1 MTTPTNR
8 LRRKREEWLCMR
20 AKQQRENRHGT
31 RHTSVEDKKDNKQP
45 KETEADHL
53 NDKCK

>member
-1 MTTPTNR
+1 
-8 LRRKREEWLCMR
+8 MR